1 VSTMPAPDGKN
12 GVVPT
17 LRNVPGL
24 ITSAAD
30 NAAYAGAAGATG
42 KSGSLTKGVENFAK
56 FETENLP
63 RLYERLSSLFDV
75 QFNLERLKKT
85 AGAVWSEAEETDLL
99 NRFEKGKDHFLQE
112 YGHIARESPE
122 AAERIL
128 DNCFYSLH
136 LEKRS
141 SKLFGEVE
149 KIAIEGKDKFSE
161 TINTLRRFID
171 PGTLIQNGM
180 DSRQAAKSLTTA
192 HLTDIPRA
200 RQTAPSKSY
209 YYSGGGS
216 AYTNV
221 GEASGSSNAVASWIG
236 NIKSTFVQNLSE
248 GPHGKL
254 MMRQTV
260 CYMGGA
266 MALASAAALI
276 ANQMASPKSEA
287 EREQLHSYAR
297 HYAVSTAAGVAVLLA
312 GGLVGRNF

>member
-1 VSTMPAPDGKN
+1 MSTLPAPDG
-12 GVVPT
+12 
-17 LRNVPGL
+17 RDGL
-24 ITSAAD
+24 IPALQNVLGSMTTAADSAAQ
-30 NAAYAGAAGATG
+30 AGAAGAIG
-42 KSGSLTKGVENFAK
+42 KTGSLASGAGAFAK
-56 FETENLP
+56 YEKENLP

-75 QFNLERLKKT
+75 QSNLERLKKT

-149 KIAIEGKDKFSE
+149 KIAIEGKDKVSE
-161 TINTLRRFID
+161 IINTLRRFID
-171 PGTLIQNGM
+171 PGTLIQNGQ

-192 HLTDIPRA
+192 HLSDIPRA
-200 RQTAPSKSY
+200 RLTSPPKSQY
-209 YYSGGGS
+209 YGGGGS
-216 AYTNV
+216 TYTNV
-221 GEASGSSNAVASWIG
+221 GESSGTTNAVASWIG